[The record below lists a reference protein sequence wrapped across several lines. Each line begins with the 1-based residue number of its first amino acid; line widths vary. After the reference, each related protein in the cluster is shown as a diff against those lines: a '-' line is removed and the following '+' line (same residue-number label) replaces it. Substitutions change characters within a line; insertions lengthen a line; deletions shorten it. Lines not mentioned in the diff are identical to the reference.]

1 MRNLVYV
8 TEDNQI
14 FNTLEE
20 AKAVREKGIQVAEKL
35 KTIREE
41 KTVKSLYRIQDG
53 FLILNEDEEE
63 NA

>member
-8 TEDNQI
+8 TEDNQV

-35 KTIREE
+35 ETIREE

-63 NA
+63 IA

>member
-1 MRNLVYV
+1 MRNLFYV

-20 AKAVREKGIQVAEKL
+20 AKAVREKGIKVAEKL
-35 KTIREE
+35 ETIIEE